1 MKRRMNIA
9 LFFFLFM
16 LTVVF
21 SSAYVMYQSYQTIMN
36 KIAKTE
42 YLLENNPDA
51 IENTVSND
59 VNQAYEYLIRYENDK
74 VMVYLKDGSTVYEET
89 DIDSSRLSEETKQ
102 QLKEGIPVADVET
115 LYSLL
120 ESYSS

>member
-1 MKRRMNIA
+1 MSKIELLNASCADQSVDAVVNAANSGLWAGGGICGEIFKRAGLND
-9 LFFFLFM
+9 
-16 LTVVF
+16 LTAAC
-21 SSAYVMYQSYQTIMN
+21 SKY
-36 KIAKTE
+36 
-42 YLLENNPDA
+42 
-51 IENTVSND
+51 NTP
-59 VNQAYEYLIRYENDK
+59 
-74 VMVYLKDGSTVYEET
+74 LKDGSTVYEET